1 MNLIPPAFH
10 QFYQPPNSPP
20 SRESLKWVISRGA
33 EKKVNQFQAGNLD
46 WFVSS
51 TKVGF
56 CSFTWPAGRINLP
69 LMRVFVANWA
79 RLPPCPSC
87 PRLLASRAQHM
98 KCLFD
103 ESRSHSCQSSR
114 AVLTGQSWCLLIER
128 LDLAELD
135 LEVYKRSQLPENLDE
150 NSKMVDRDE
159 GWCWNWFAATVSS
172 SGDICDFYETFEN
185 NPLRF
190 IAQIQSS
197 FSSPFFPAD
206 FPVCVS
212 KCRQT
217 VIVFTAS
224 VTGNQAPHLFASNI
238 HWLNWIFGILNPPSQ
253 RPLLPCIVLENSFLR
268 FVVLDCDTMDKQYV
282 SSWWKSRF
290 NFFLPKCTKCIAVSV
305 SLWW

>member
-1 MNLIPPAFH
+1 M
-10 QFYQPPNSPP
+10 
-20 SRESLKWVISRGA
+20 
-33 EKKVNQFQAGNLD
+33 
-46 WFVSS
+46 
-51 TKVGF
+51 
-56 CSFTWPAGRINLP
+56 AGRPYQFASDEGICCKLGTI
-69 LMRVFVANWA
+69 A
-79 RLPPCPSC
+79 PCPSC

-135 LEVYKRSQLPENLDE
+135 LVQKIAATGESGRKLWDGRE
-150 NSKMVDRDE
+150 RDE

-197 FSSPFFPAD
+197 FSSRFFPAD
-206 FPVCVS
+206 FPVRVS

-224 VTGNQAPHLFASNI
+224 VTGNQTPHLFASNI
-238 HWLNWIFGILNPPSQ
+238 HWLNWISEF
-253 RPLLPCIVLENSFLR
+253 
-268 FVVLDCDTMDKQYV
+268 
-282 SSWWKSRF
+282 
-290 NFFLPKCTKCIAVSV
+290 
-305 SLWW
+305 

>member
-1 MNLIPPAFH
+1 MIMCTFSSRVLITPDDLVFIASKHNRCGVAATFVWFSHLPQFLPFFTLSRFALSNLWTWYPLLSIKIC
-10 QFYQPPNSPP
+10 QPPNSPP
-20 SRESLKWVISRGA
+20 SSKSRKWVISRGA

-51 TKVGF
+51 TKLGF

-135 LEVYKRSQLPENLDE
+135 LVQKI
-150 NSKMVDRDE
+150 
-159 GWCWNWFAATVSS
+159 AATGE
-172 SGDICDFYETFEN
+172 SGRK
-185 NPLRF
+185 LRDGGERWRLVLKLVR
-190 IAQIQSS
+190 SY
-197 FSSPFFPAD
+197 
-206 FPVCVS
+206 
-212 KCRQT
+212 R
-217 VIVFTAS
+217 
-224 VTGNQAPHLFASNI
+224 
-238 HWLNWIFGILNPPSQ
+238 
-253 RPLLPCIVLENSFLR
+253 LLPWWHLWLLR
-268 FVVLDCDTMDKQYV
+268 DF
-282 SSWWKSRF
+282 RE
-290 NFFLPKCTKCIAVSV
+290 
-305 SLWW
+305 